1 MCVCKCASLCV
12 CVCVRR
18 PLINHSLLP
27 QKCALQRRPTRD
39 HQSAA
44 SANTRATGKL
54 ASGARRSGADY
65 ITGTDALAI
74 AVLLC
79 LLSFVYL
86 DGIYHRGDA
95 YRGNRSFGLQLGKFL
110 PKRRSIYNKDNE
122 GSSFIKE
129 RIL

>member
-1 MCVCKCASLCV
+1 MCVCANVPLFA

-44 SANTRATGKL
+44 SANTRTTGKL

-65 ITGTDALAI
+65 FAGTDALAV

-86 DGIYHRGDA
+86 DGINHRGDA
-95 YRGNRSFGLQLGKFL
+95 YRGNRSFGL
-110 PKRRSIYNKDNE
+110 
-122 GSSFIKE
+122 
-129 RIL
+129 